1 MLTPV
6 ATPIFED
13 DDAGRAAIEA
23 LLRPRPYDPAAA
35 LAAAQAQLPP
45 NLQTDPYWLPLMLIC
60 TAGRLDG
67 LLQSVNLTI
76 QRIQFERIE
85 RQLSRLSGGQWFLAT
100 LALHLFN
107 DDFKL
112 PTGGL
117 TNLRLL
123 DDWHFELALHAI
135 RIHSRGVQ

>member
-13 DDAGRAAIEA
+13 DAAGRAAIEA

-35 LAAAQAQLPP
+35 LAHAQALLPEK
-45 NLQTDPYWLPLMLIC
+45 LQRDPHWLPLILIC
-60 TAGRLDG
+60 ANSNLDWLLQNINFTRLELTGQVMGRLD
-67 LLQSVNLTI
+67 NLSSG
-76 QRIQFERIE
+76 EYV
-85 RQLSRLSGGQWFLAT
+85 LST

-107 DDFKL
+107 DHYKL